1 MERSSTLQAHI
12 DAPLETV
19 WQLLGDPN
27 RHPEWW
33 PTMLEVECAALEE
46 GCRYRG
52 VMKGPFGQ
60 EEHELLLERL
70 DGCRE
75 VSIQC
80 EGTGVYTRFLLTEAR
95 GGVFVEA
102 CFGARANS
110 IGMKVFAVLAGRR
123 YLRGWLERSLDGL
136 KSAAERAPA
145 AAGGSR

>member
-102 CFGARANS
+102 NS

>member
-1 MERSSTLQAHI
+1 MERSSTRQKHI

-19 WQLLGDPN
+19 WDLLGDPN

-33 PTMLEVECAALEE
+33 PTMIEVECAALEE

-60 EEHELLLERL
+60 EEHELLIERL

-75 VSIQC
+75 VSIRC
-80 EGTGVYTRFLLTEAR
+80 DGVGVYTRFVLTEAR
-95 GGVFVEA
+95 GGTFVEG
-102 CFGARANS
+102 CFGAQPNS
-110 IGMKVFAVLAGRR
+110 PGLKVFAALAGRR
-123 YLRGWLERSLDGL
+123 YLRGWLERSLEGL

-145 AAGGSR
+145 RTVGSE